1 MSTASISGAG
11 RPGLEVIRT
20 DGLQDNEHPSRSG
33 VPPGRGREVGKRKGF
48 GLYMS
53 IWSNRLKSGWKI
65 EKYIGL
71 AYIAP
76 WLIGCLAFQLYPFIA
91 SLIYSFTDFSMIREP
106 NFVGLRNYA
115 ALFASGEVLKSA
127 TVTFTYVIIAVPLK
141 VAFALLVA
149 VLLNTKLKY
158 INFYRTAYYLPSI
171 LGGSVAIAVLWR
183 FLFMRDGVVNSI
195 LSLVSIQ
202 PVDWLGEPQI
212 ALFTISILT
221 VWQFGSSMVL
231 FLAALKQVPESLYE
245 AARIDGA
252 SHMHTFFMITLPMI
266 SSIVFFNLVMQM
278 VGAFQ
283 EFTGAFVITRGGPM
297 KSTYL
302 YGLML
307 YDQGF
312 RFFKMGYASALSW
325 VEFIVIMI
333 FTLLVFK
340 SSSAWVYYEDG
351 EK

>member
-1 MSTASISGAG
+1 MSTWLNRPKAG
-11 RPGLEVIRT
+11 RKIRDYTGL
-20 DGLQDNEHPSRSG
+20 
-33 VPPGRGREVGKRKGF
+33 
-48 GLYMS
+48 LYIS
-53 IWSNRLKSGWKI
+53 
-65 EKYIGL
+65 
-71 AYIAP
+71 P
-76 WLIGCLAFQLYPFIA
+76 WIIGCLAFQLYPFIA
-91 SLIYSFTDFSMIREP
+91 SFVYSFTDFSLIKEP
-106 NFVGLRNYA
+106 HFVGLRNYIT
-115 ALFASGEVLKSA
+115 LFTSSEVLKSA
-127 TVTFTYVIIAVPLK
+127 TVTLTYVVIAVPLK
-141 VAFALLVA
+141 IIFALLVA
-149 VLLNTKLKY
+149 MLLNVKLKH

-183 FLFMRDGVVNSI
+183 FLFMRDGVINNI

-245 AARIDGA
+245 AARMDGA
-252 SHMHTFFMITLPMI
+252 SRVRTFFVITLPMI
-266 SSIVFFNLVMQM
+266 SPIVFFNMVMQM

-283 EFTGAFVITRGGPM
+283 EFTGAFVITHGGPM
-297 KSTYL
+297 KATYL
-302 YGLML
+302 YGLLL
-307 YDQGF
+307 YEQGF

-325 VEFIVIMI
+325 VEFMVIMI

-351 EK
+351 EE